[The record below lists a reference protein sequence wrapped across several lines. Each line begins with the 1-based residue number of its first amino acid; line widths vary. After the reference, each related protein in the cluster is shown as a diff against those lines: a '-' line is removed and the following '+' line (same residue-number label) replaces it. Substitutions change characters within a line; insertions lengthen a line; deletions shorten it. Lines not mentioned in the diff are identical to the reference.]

1 MRNSIKI
8 KNKKKHYSKKRK
20 IRKIRKNKKF
30 SHFRETLKKRPS
42 SRKNKTKKKQ
52 NGGEKKG
59 FWGPGNYWKKW
70 GLVNLLPKNI
80 RNSIWFYRTAKYG
93 PPPFPKF

>member
-1 MRNSIKI
+1 MRNSRKI

-20 IRKIRKNKKF
+20 IRKNKKF
-30 SHFRETLKKRPS
+30 SHFRTTLKKR
-42 SRKNKTKKKQ
+42 Q
-52 NGGEKKG
+52 NGGEKKS
-59 FWGPGNYWKKW
+59 FWEPGNYWKKW

-93 PPPFPKF
+93 PPPLPKF